1 MLSKE
6 LQNTS
11 TSFDYFDVSIFT
23 EYNFKEF
30 LVQNPISQ
38 AFSIDVLGRLLLH
51 RQGKVNIRIEFSSIL
66 RVIHE
71 LLSLLLDNLVAFDRR
86 NHCLDLLKTLKFL
99 FKVGALQESERHIEL
114 VKLYELCGLHIIH

>member
-1 MLSKE
+1 LLSEE

-23 EYNFKEF
+23 EYNFKKF

-38 AFSIDVLGRLLLH
+38 AFSIDILGRLFLH
-51 RQGKVNIRIEFSSIL
+51 RQGEVNIRIEFSSIL

-71 LLSLLLDNLVAFDRR
+71 LLSLLLDNLIAFDGR

-114 VKLYELCGLHIIH
+114 VKLNELCGLHIVH